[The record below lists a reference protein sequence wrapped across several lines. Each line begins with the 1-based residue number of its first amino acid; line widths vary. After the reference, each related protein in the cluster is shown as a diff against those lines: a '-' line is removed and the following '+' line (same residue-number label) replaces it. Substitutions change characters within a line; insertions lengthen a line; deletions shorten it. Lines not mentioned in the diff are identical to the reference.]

1 MSYYQK
7 TVEETKTRRKS
18 SNFFELVKD
27 IPFWHW
33 IPDKEHEELRHRFNG
48 YCCINHVFGL
58 PEKPAG
64 VKHPIYQW
72 QKEVYDAIYQD
83 VSYDPIKNKLTVKKQ
98 DSRYFMIL
106 KSRSVGG
113 TSLLSRLLIW
123 DCSRNSELKDTDAI
137 VITGNRLEMSI
148 DIIRRLKRLIAN
160 TGVELK
166 PTRETLLEF
175 HDTRISALPS
185 KALSSL
191 RGYEKVSWII
201 ADEADYWTASEGQQ
215 LRATVEPFQAKS
227 NPVCCLL
234 STPRAMW
241 GLFWQLEQEKNS
253 LYKKLYIPY
262 NKALGTIF
270 SFSEIAEAKKSP
282 SFEREFNLSYT
293 AGIEGAAF
301 REEDIDNAIK
311 LGEAMGD
318 PTTLDRNILQLDNP
332 MAREVKVCSVDPA
345 YGSSSYGISILG
357 IRSGYIETLYSDEM
371 TRPDFNQAISKT
383 LYLYK
388 FYDCRCILVDA
399 ANVSTIAKLK
409 LEVGDPY
416 PQNYMEHI
424 TQLRAQW
431 NVKDP
436 MELKH
441 FMTIIPVSWSHGVGR
456 DLLAHAQLCLSQG
469 GIAVHPCHE
478 KLIYFLRSAVV
489 KPETQQLNK
498 QETQFDDMGESWIL
512 GLKFFKSERRQ

>member
-7 TVEETKTRRKS
+7 TVEERKTRRKS

-33 IPDKEHEELRHRFNG
+33 IPQHEHEQLYRRFSG
-48 YCCINHVFGL
+48 YCCFNHIVGL

-64 VKHPIYQW
+64 VEHPIYEW

-123 DCSRNSELKDTDAI
+123 DISRNSELKDTDAI

-185 KALSSL
+185 KALASL
-191 RGYEKVSWII
+191 RGYENVSWII

-227 NPVCCLL
+227 APVCCLL

-253 LYKKLYIPY
+253 MYKKLYIPY
-262 NKALGTIF
+262 KKALGTIF
-270 SFSEIAEAKKSP
+270 TYEEIAEAKKSP
-282 SFEREFNLSYT
+282 SFNREFDLSFT

-311 LGEAMGD
+311 LGEAMGN
-318 PTTLDRNILQLDNP
+318 PLTLDENIIQSNNP
-332 MAREVKVCSVDPA
+332 EARHVKVLSLDPA
-345 YGSSSYGISILG
+345 FGSSDFAYCVLG
-357 IRSGYIETLYSDEM
+357 IRYGVLECLHCDSIS
-371 TRPDFNQAISKT
+371 RPDFSAAISKA

-388 FYDCRCILVDA
+388 FYDCRCIMVDA
-399 ANVSTIAKLK
+399 ANPAVISALK
-409 LEVGDPY
+409 KELGERTD
-416 PQNYMEHI
+416 YMEQI
-424 TQLRAQW
+424 TQLKAQW
-431 NVKDP
+431 GIKDVTD
-436 MELKH
+436 LKH
-441 FMTIIPVSWSHGVGR
+441 YCQVLPVTFNAGEGKAM
-456 DLLAHAQLCLSQG
+456 LAQAQVNLSQG
-469 GIAVHPCHE
+469 GIAINPAHE
-478 KLIYFLRSAVV
+478 KLIYALRTAIINPTTGALD
-489 KPETQQLNK
+489 KQQ
-498 QETQFDDMGESWIL
+498 TQFDDCLDAFLIA
-512 GLKFFKSERRQ
+512 LKFYRSERRR